1 MAKRPAASNIPGCRR
16 MYVKTV
22 LEKMTQHSLTSRRAL
37 NAKRPITALY
47 KVRYVH
53 PKTGVVLE
61 NSFTDKRRPKDKAKW
76 VMGRMQFLYDNEWVF
91 REEIPEEREY
101 RRVYESTREFFMH
114 KLKRSMRDINKSW
127 KEQSRVIV
135 GENEFEDIKD
145 CCDKVRAHFD
155 KQVERYGYKCPITH
169 IEFTTIRKNE
179 IIKHEK
185 KKIVSNI
192 SPDRLFDYI
201 NYTKQNVLFTSL
213 GWNLAKQ
220 NYSLKDM
227 EKLFPGEFI
236 ERYKKIVMERF
247 PNNKDGI

>member
-1 MAKRPAASNIPGCRR
+1 

-53 PKTGVVLE
+53 PKTWVVLE
-61 NSFTDKRRPKDKAKW
+61 NSFTDKRRPKDKTKW
-76 VMGRMQFLYDNEWVF
+76 VQGHMQFLYDNKWVF

-114 KLKRSMRDINKSW
+114 KLKRSMRDINKIW
-127 KEQSRVIV
+127 KKQSRSIV
-135 GENEFEDIKD
+135 GENEFEDIRD
-145 CCDKVRAHFD
+145 CCAKVSAHFD

-179 IIKHEK
+179 MIKHEK

-192 SPDRLFDYI
+192 SADRLFDYI

-220 NYSLKDM
+220 NYSLGDM